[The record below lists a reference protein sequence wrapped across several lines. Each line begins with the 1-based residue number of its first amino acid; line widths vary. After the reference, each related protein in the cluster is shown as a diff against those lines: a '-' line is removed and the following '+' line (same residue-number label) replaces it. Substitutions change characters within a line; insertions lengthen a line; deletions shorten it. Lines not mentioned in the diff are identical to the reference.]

1 MATTTTPA
9 PVAPPTLTIISTHG
23 TPLSASTSAAKIQIG
38 LTRRQTSL
46 VSSAAT
52 AANISPPTSNPV
64 TSQHQ
69 RPSLSLQTTVQSPI
83 STSTHSRGPAIGSQP
98 PSAGCSTQLYSP
110 TSATS
115 SSQALA
121 LGPQTQAHACSSTS
135 SPIPLQSQ
143 LQPQLQPPSP
153 SLHTPASSLIS
164 TLNSVPAQLPNT
176 SPQVQQSAGLSTLNS
191 PILTSTP
198 PRQATPSP
206 QAPIAPKALPLAPRN
221 LVQRVSDR
229 IGVWTTIGLTAV
241 AVVIAIYY
249 GAIMLSY
256 AKWTK
261 HNDFREGCISDR
273 EHELP
278 LSAECLEELLR
289 PRASVA
295 KRQIECKGR
304 RGDVVLDKVFDYSSH
319 IAHPIVAG
327 WLVAMAVDSLR
338 ERLKMSILA
347 ATVCILLLVSI
358 YLYLAKILFFQP
370 LFALRRHSRRICE

>member
-1 MATTTTPA
+1 M
-9 PVAPPTLTIISTHG
+9 
-23 TPLSASTSAAKIQIG
+23 
-38 LTRRQTSL
+38 
-46 VSSAAT
+46 
-52 AANISPPTSNPV
+52 
-64 TSQHQ
+64 
-69 RPSLSLQTTVQSPI
+69 
-83 STSTHSRGPAIGSQP
+83 
-98 PSAGCSTQLYSP
+98 
-110 TSATS
+110 
-115 SSQALA
+115 
-121 LGPQTQAHACSSTS
+121 
-135 SPIPLQSQ
+135 
-143 LQPQLQPPSP
+143 
-153 SLHTPASSLIS
+153 
-164 TLNSVPAQLPNT
+164 
-176 SPQVQQSAGLSTLNS
+176 
-191 PILTSTP
+191 
-198 PRQATPSP
+198 
-206 QAPIAPKALPLAPRN
+206 
-221 LVQRVSDR
+221 QRVSDR

-358 YLYLAKILFFQP
+358 YLYLAEILFFQP